1 MYVKIK
7 EWSVNK
13 MKPPY
18 DIHLPPLIQVI
29 YQRDK
34 VCYFGNKNA
43 ISIMSTVQGKAI
55 D

>member
-1 MYVKIK
+1 
-7 EWSVNK
+7 

-18 DIHLPPLIQVI
+18 DICLLALIQII

-34 VCYFGNKNA
+34 VCYFNNKNA
-43 ISIMSTVQGKAI
+43 ISIMTTVQGKAI